1 MQIARRV
8 TSVSR
13 THRASIWGVQK
24 RFNTGGFVPSDMP
37 VVKQKWKSVDIVG
50 KITET
55 MRNVAAGKLPSA
67 EKFLTLTRP
76 FAGVTG
82 PLFETEERPEGVKKI
97 LHVVIGCERGLCGVV
112 GANLPKLVL
121 KSVRTMNKEEKYDS
135 EVVVL
140 GKKTANKLRAGL
152 KKQVTDGYI
161 GMKTKLPTFS
171 MCLDISNKLLVK
183 EFDEMIIYYNVY
195 KNSTTFIP
203 TQTKLYNTEITQKI
217 GDMQFPAYEIEGDDG
232 TIMQNL
238 YEFKLASVLY
248 NTQAEQL
255 ASEMGSRLGAMDG
268 ASKTC
273 KEKSKDYEK
282 IYQSLRKTK
291 ITNELTVLSTGAK
304 LAGKK

>member
-1 MQIARRV
+1 
-8 TSVSR
+8 
-13 THRASIWGVQK
+13 
-24 RFNTGGFVPSDMP
+24 MP

-55 MRNVAAGKLPSA
+55 MRNVAAGKLPST
-67 EKFLTLTRP
+67 EKFLTVTRP

-82 PLFETEERPEGVKKI
+82 PLFETEESPEGMKKI

-121 KSVRTMNKEEKYDS
+121 KDVRSMNKKGDCTS

-140 GKKTANKLRAGL
+140 GKKTTNKLRAGL

-161 GMKTKLPTFS
+161 GMRTKLPTFT
-171 MCLDISNKLLVK
+171 MCLDITNKLLLK
-183 EFDEMIIYYNVY
+183 DFDEMIVYYNVY
-195 KNSTTFIP
+195 RNSSSFVP
-203 TQTKLYNTEITQKI
+203 TQIKIYNMETTQKI
-217 GDMQFPAYEIEGDDG
+217 GDLQFPAYEIEGDDG

-238 YEFKLASVLY
+238 YEFKVASVLY

-268 ASKTC
+268 ATRTC

-291 ITNELTVLSTGAK
+291 ITNELTILSVGAK